1 MMLEKLDEANFFLY
15 AAKHYE
21 NPYCYDTLE
30 FYDDLNKFKY
40 LKRLF
45 SRYEET
51 GELKER
57 LILNHIIVL
66 YNLFG
71 VEATTRMLFLKLKG
85 YHHYLK
91 PFLVLLNYM
100 PDVVKKIGIEGHDIV
115 NSDIPLDPLIVEKL
129 RQI

>member
-1 MMLEKLDEANFFLY
+1 MVIDKLDESNFFLY
-15 AAKHYE
+15 AAKHYT

-30 FYDDLNKFKY
+30 FYDDLNRFKY

-45 SRYEET
+45 SRYQES

-66 YNLFG
+66 YNIFG
-71 VEATTRMLFLKLKG
+71 VEPATRMLFLKLYEFHK
-85 YHHYLK
+85 YLK

-100 PDVVKKIGIEGHDIV
+100 PEVVKSIGIEGKDILSS
-115 NSDIPLDPLIVEKL
+115 NIPMDQFIVEQL
-129 RQI
+129 RKI

>member
-1 MMLEKLDEANFFLY
+1 MIDKLDEANFFLY

-30 FYDDLNKFKY
+30 FYDDLNRFKY

-66 YNLFG
+66 YNIFG
-71 VEATTRMLFLKLKG
+71 VEATTRMLFLKLRG
-85 YHHYLK
+85 SYQALK
-91 PFLVLLNYM
+91 PFLVFLNYM
-100 PDVVKKIGIEGHDIV
+100 PDVVRHIGIEGKDIIS
-115 NSDIPLDPLIVEKL
+115 SDIIMDEVIVDKL

>member
-1 MMLEKLDEANFFLY
+1 MIDKLDEANFFLY

-30 FYDDLNKFKY
+30 FYDDLNRFKY

-66 YNLFG
+66 YTIFG
-71 VEATTRMLFLKLKG
+71 VETTTRMLFLKLRG
-85 YHHYLK
+85 RYHALK
-91 PFLVLLNYM
+91 PFLVFLNFM
-100 PDVVKKIGIEGHDIV
+100 PEVVTRIGIEGKDIIS
-115 NSDIPLDPLIVEKL
+115 SDIAMDEKIVDKL

>member
-1 MMLEKLDEANFFLY
+1 MNDKLDESNFFLY
-15 AAKHYE
+15 AAKHYD
-21 NPYCYDTLE
+21 NPYCYDTIE
-30 FYDDLNKFKY
+30 FYDDLNRFKY

-45 SRYEET
+45 SRYQET

-71 VEATTRMLFLKLKG
+71 VEPTTRMLFLKLRG
-85 YHHYLK
+85 FDHYLK

-100 PDVVKKIGIEGHDIV
+100 PEIVRSIGIEGKDILS
-115 NSDIPLDPLIVEKL
+115 SDIRMDQNIVEKL
-129 RQI
+129 RKI

>member
-1 MMLEKLDEANFFLY
+1 MIDKLDEANFFLY

-21 NPYCYDTLE
+21 KPYCYDSLE
-30 FYDDLNKFKY
+30 FYDDLNRFKY

-66 YNLFG
+66 YNIFG
-71 VEATTRMLFLKLKG
+71 VEPTTRMLFLKLRG
-85 YHHYLK
+85 SYHVLK
-91 PFLVLLNYM
+91 PFLVFLNYM
-100 PDVVKKIGIEGHDIV
+100 PDVVRRIGIEGKDIISSDIV
-115 NSDIPLDPLIVEKL
+115 MDEKIVDTL

>member
-1 MMLEKLDEANFFLY
+1 MIDKLDEANFFLY

-30 FYDDLNKFKY
+30 FYDDLNRFKY

-66 YNLFG
+66 YNIFG
-71 VEATTRMLFLKLKG
+71 VEATTRMLFLKLRG
-85 YHHYLK
+85 SYQVLK
-91 PFLVLLNYM
+91 PFLVFLNYM
-100 PDVVKKIGIEGHDIV
+100 PEVVRQIGIEGKDIISSDIV
-115 NSDIPLDPLIVEKL
+115 MDEVIVEKL